1 MGYTHYWNYVPS
13 RIKDTEV
20 LRKKFKRASK
30 QIKKFAE
37 FVSNEK
43 LDMFNSDI
51 THKPFKLCGGLG
63 EGTPVFNETE
73 IWFNGDGTESMN
85 HETFRIYWSTDE
97 KAFCK
102 TAHKPYDLLVCF
114 ALLTFAEI
122 FGKNVFSFSSD
133 GDMEDEEWQLAC
145 EYYQDVTGKK
155 PITESIN

>member
-30 QIKKFAE
+30 QIKKFAN
-37 FVSNEK
+37 FINGEK
-43 LDMFNSDI
+43 SFNI
-51 THKPFKLCGGLG
+51 CGGFG
-63 EGTPVFNETE
+63 DGAPVFNETE
-73 IWFNGDGTESMN
+73 IWFNGDGTESMD

-133 GDMEDEEWQLAC
+133 GDMEDEEWQRAC